1 MTEGPVKEDRL
12 KRLRKYLRM
21 EPLPP
26 PPAEARATWPPLMND
41 RLGDCTIPPQTLG
54 ALRILKEKRRDRA

>member
-1 MTEGPVKEDRL
+1 MKEDRL

-26 PPAEARATWPPLMND
+26 PPAETRATWPPLMND
-41 RLGDCTIPPQTLG
+41 RLGDCTIARRALG
-54 ALRILKEKRRDRA
+54 GITWRIPKEKRGDGA